1 MARRAGIVLA
11 LATVVALALAAPALA
26 GDNGEGL
33 LGETNDKV
41 ITFLG
46 LALVVFFPAVA
57 VVGNA
62 VHDWLERRRERR
74 EAGTAAHS

>member
-1 MARRAGIVLA
+1 MARRAGLA
-11 LATVVALALAAPALA
+11 LALALVVVLALAAPALA

-33 LGETNDKV
+33 LGETNDKI
-41 ITFLG
+41 ITLFG

-74 EAGTAAHS
+74 EAGPPAPS

>member
-1 MARRAGIVLA
+1 MARRALTALA
-11 LATVVALALAAPALA
+11 LAAAVALALAAPALA

-41 ITFLG
+41 ITFFG
-46 LALVVFFPAVA
+46 LALVVFCPAVA

-62 VHDWLERRRERR
+62 IHDWLERRRERR
-74 EAGTAAHS
+74 EAGPAAHS